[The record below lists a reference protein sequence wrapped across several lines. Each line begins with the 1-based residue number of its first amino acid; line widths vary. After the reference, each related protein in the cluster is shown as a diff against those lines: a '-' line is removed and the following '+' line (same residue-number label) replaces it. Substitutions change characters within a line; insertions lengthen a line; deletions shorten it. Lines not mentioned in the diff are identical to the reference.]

1 MRTGGLPCFILLV
14 ASDLVEIRRRGKTS
28 SPSPRSPWRT
38 LGVASTRA
46 AVVVARAKSTPT
58 ASRHGGGWPICAI
71 LARPHGLIYIGGAA
85 PSHLSNAPPWRDPP
99 PRAASRAGSPL
110 LRLLGIGPSRR
121 LRPPSALSFLAD
133 RLLQDPPPPS
143 GGRRCGH
150 PPQSHH
156 LPGGIRTTSAWAHR
170 YSTYLPSVSLSHLR
184 ASVEE
189 EREGLTG
196 LLLLRARK
204 DSYTNCCCMYLF

>member
-58 ASRHGGGWPICAI
+58 ASRQGGGWPICAI

-121 LRPPSALSFLAD
+121 LRPPSA
-133 RLLQDPPPPS
+133 RL
-143 GGRRCGH
+143 
-150 PPQSHH
+150 
-156 LPGGIRTTSAWAHR
+156 LPGGPAPPGSA
-170 YSTYLPSVSLSHLR
+170 PSVGRSPLRSSAAVAPPPRRDPHHHSLGSPLLHPPVLCLP
-184 ASVEE
+184 
-189 EREGLTG
+189 LT
-196 LLLLRARK
+196 LACK
-204 DSYTNCCCMYLF
+204 C

>member
-38 LGVASTRA
+38 LGVTSTRA

-121 LRPPSALSFLAD
+121 IRPPSTRPLRWEVTAAVI
-133 RLLQDPPPPS
+133 
-143 GGRRCGH
+143 RRR
-150 PPQSHH
+150 
-156 LPGGIRTTSAWAHR
+156 RTTSPTGSAPPQPGLIAPP
-170 YSTYLPSVSLSHLR
+170 PSVSLSQLR

-204 DSYTNCCCMYLF
+204 DFYTNCCCRYLF

>member
-28 SPSPRSPWRT
+28 SPSPLSQWRT
-38 LGVASTRA
+38 LDVASTRA

-58 ASRHGGGWPICAI
+58 ASRQGGGWPIYAI

-121 LRPPSALSFLAD
+121 LRPPSA
-133 RLLQDPPPPS
+133 RL
-143 GGRRCGH
+143 
-150 PPQSHH
+150 
-156 LPGGIRTTSAWAHR
+156 LPGGPAPPGSAPLRREVAAAVIRRSRTTSPAGSA
-170 YSTYLPSVSLSHLR
+170 PPQP
-184 ASVEE
+184 
-189 EREGLTG
+189 GLTATPPTCPLSPSHTCVQVLKRREKG
-196 LLLLRARK
+196 
-204 DSYTNCCCMYLF
+204 

>member
-85 PSHLSNAPPWRDPP
+85 PSHLSSAPPWRDPP

-121 LRPPSALSFLAD
+121 LRPPSA
-133 RLLQDPPPPS
+133 RL
-143 GGRRCGH
+143 
-150 PPQSHH
+150 
-156 LPGGIRTTSAWAHR
+156 LPGGPAPPGSAPLRREVAAAVICLSRTTSPAGSA
-170 YSTYLPSVSLSHLR
+170 PPQP
-184 ASVEE
+184 
-189 EREGLTG
+189 GLTAPPPTRPLSPSHTCVQVLKRREKG
-196 LLLLRARK
+196 
-204 DSYTNCCCMYLF
+204 